1 MFFEILIEKLL
12 SEGNLLLVV
21 FGVMVNFVELLLA
34 LLIGRH
40 ETKLSSETRT
50 FFVHSPSELTVTF

>member
-1 MFFEILIEKLL
+1 MLFEILIEKLL
-12 SEGNLLLVV
+12 VEGNLLLVV

-40 ETKLSSETRT
+40 ETKLSSET
-50 FFVHSPSELTVTF
+50 